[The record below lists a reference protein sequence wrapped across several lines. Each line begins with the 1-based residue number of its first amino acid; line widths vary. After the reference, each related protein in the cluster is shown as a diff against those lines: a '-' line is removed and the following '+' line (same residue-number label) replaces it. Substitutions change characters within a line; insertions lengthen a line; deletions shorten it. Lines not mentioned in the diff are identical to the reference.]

1 MGIHKTR
8 LGFFPV
14 IQTPTW
20 TMMTEH
26 NSPRRYPMKHGSL
39 GFVVVFTVVAA
50 LWALPA
56 AGQAA
61 QAQSSEWTVPHTP
74 DGRPDLQ
81 GVWANNNITPLER
94 PTELSNRAY
103 LTGEE
108 LGRLKANANQLFG
121 GEGDAAFGDD
131 IFLAAISETTEFTST
146 DGGTGNYNQ
155 FWLVERD
162 VNDRTSL
169 VIDPP
174 DGRIPALTPS
184 AEQTQ
189 SQRAAYGE
197 AHPADGPEDRRLGER
212 CVNFGVPKLFAG
224 YNSYRQIVQTPGHVA
239 ISHEMAHDVRLIP
252 LDGRPHI
259 GDSTRQWNGD
269 PRGHWEGDT
278 LVVETTNFSSKSDF
292 YLSGPVEDLHLVER
306 FTRVGPDTLEYEAT
320 ITDRKTWTRPWT
332 VLIPLKRS
340 DAAIFEYT
348 CHEGNYGMEGI
359 LAGHRAQEKASAAQ
373 RSQGK

>member
-1 MGIHKTR
+1 
-8 LGFFPV
+8 
-14 IQTPTW
+14 
-20 TMMTEH
+20 
-26 NSPRRYPMKHGSL
+26 MKNRSL
-39 GFVVVFTVVAA
+39 GFVVVFTAVAA

-56 AGQAA
+56 AGQTA
-61 QAQSSEWTVPHTP
+61 QSQSSEWTVPRTP
-74 DGRPDLQ
+74 DGHPDLQ

-94 PTELSNRAY
+94 PTALSDRAF

-121 GEGDAAFGDD
+121 LDADDAAFGDQV
-131 IFLAAISETTEFTST
+131 FLAAISDTTEFTSS

-189 SQRAAYGE
+189 SQRAAYRE
-197 AHPADGPEDRRLGER
+197 AHPADGPEDRGLSER
-212 CVNFGVPKLFAG
+212 CVNFGLPKLGAG

-239 ISHEMAHDVRLIP
+239 IYHEMAHDVRLIP
-252 LDGRPHI
+252 LDGRPHVK
-259 GDSTRQWNGD
+259 DSTQQWNGD
-269 PRGHWEGDT
+269 PRGHWDGDT
-278 LVVETTNFSSKSDF
+278 LVVETTNFSSKSNF
-292 YLSGPVEDLHLVER
+292 YRSGPVENLHLVER
-306 FTRVGPDTLEYEAT
+306 YTRVGPDTLDYEVT
-320 ITDRKTWTRPWT
+320 ITEPTTWTQPWT
-332 VLIPLKRS
+332 VSIPLRRS
-340 DAAIFEYT
+340 DNAIFEYA

-359 LAGHRAQEKASAAQ
+359 LAGHRAQEKATAAGATES
-373 RSQGK
+373 R